1 MARLSKKKD
10 KSGNWLKRIV
20 IALIAAIA
28 GLLFTKKKV
37 MAPSRSSDEYRL
49 PPVPDVPPAGP
60 EEATPLTEEEQKQ
73 LAGQQ
78 SEAAGESGNVSGA
91 ISRAGEATPNGAG
104 GTGST
109 GAPPAPISYEAA
121 ARGAAEAEAARAEG
135 TEEGRQRADA
145 IDQRMYFGAP
155 PAGEA
160 PVEPASDVESV
171 DNPEAETADAGDERA
186 SADQATGDAGAG
198 ESASSGGDATG
209 QSASTTSTAAGIR
222 AQSGDTAPDATSEG
236 YDVSDGA
243 EHAGRIPVD
252 HEDPTSVG
260 LDIDVDLEDDE
271 ASAPDP
277 TSEGFDTGSGPGGD
291 SPIGGAASAG
301 ALTSGEGYVRLSG
314 DERECPEDYPIKGNA
329 TSRIYHQPG
338 ESSYD
343 ATIPEMCFATAEVA
357 ESMGFRPRKR

>member
-1 MARLSKKKD
+1 MARLSKKD
-10 KSGNWLKRIV
+10 KSGTWLKRIV
-20 IALIAAIA
+20 IALIAAVA
-28 GLLFTKKKV
+28 GLLFTRKKV
-37 MAPSRSSDEYRL
+37 MAPSGSSDEYRL

-60 EEATPLTEEEQKQ
+60 EEATPLTEDEQKR

-104 GTGST
+104 GA
-109 GAPPAPISYEAA
+109 GAADTPPAPISYEAA
-121 ARGAAEAEAARAEG
+121 SRGAAEAEAARAEG

-198 ESASSGGDATG
+198 EPATSGSDATD
-209 QSASTTSTAAGIR
+209 QTASATTSPAGIR

-243 EHAGRIPVD
+243 DHTGRTPIER
-252 HEDPTSVG
+252 EDPTDVG
-260 LDIDVDLEDDE
+260 LDIDVELEDDE
-271 ASAPDP
+271 ASSPDP
-277 TSEGFDTGSGPGGD
+277 TSEGFDTGSGSGD
-291 SPIGGAASAG
+291 ESPIGAAASAG
-301 ALTSGEGYVRLSG
+301 ALISGEGYVRLTG
-314 DERECPEDYPIKGNA
+314 DARDCPEDYPIKGNA

-343 ATIPEMCFATAEVA
+343 ATIPEMCFATAEIA